1 MKKENKKINTYQI
14 CLVALAV
21 GINIV
26 GGQIALFLKLPVYM
40 DSIGTI
46 FAGAVLGPWFGMIP
60 NILSGIFMGM
70 TVDIYS
76 LYFAPV
82 GILTGLLSGL
92 VFRKMSVKKGK
103 ILMAA
108 AVISVPGTVV
118 SALIN
123 AVLFGGVTSS
133 GSSILVQLLS
143 KTPLGLTG
151 SIFTVQFLTDYADR
165 CISVFAVSALITA
178 MGGGMVAKLSGRIN
192 NNGTI

>member
-1 MKKENKKINTYQI
+1 MKTEKISVQKI
-14 CLVALAV
+14 CMIAFAIC
-21 GINIV
+21 INFV
-26 GGQIALFLKLPVYM
+26 GGQIALFLKLPIYL
-40 DSIGTI
+40 DSIGTV
-46 FAGAVLGPWFGMIP
+46 FVAAVLGPFYGMLP
-60 NILSGIFMGM
+60 NLLSGLLMGM

-82 GILTGLLSGL
+82 GIVTGFLSGL
-92 VFRKMSVKKGK
+92 VFQKMSVKKGR
-103 ILMAA
+103 IFLAA
-108 AVISVPGTVV
+108 AVISVPGTIV

-133 GSSILVQLLS
+133 GSSILVQMLS

>member
-1 MKKENKKINTYQI
+1 M
-14 CLVALAV
+14 
-21 GINIV
+21 
-26 GGQIALFLKLPVYM
+26 FLKLPVYL

-82 GILTGLLSGL
+82 GIVTGFLSGL
-92 VFRKMSVKKGK
+92 VFQKMSVKKGR
-103 ILMAA
+103 IFLAA
-108 AVISVPGTVV
+108 AVISVPGTIV

-133 GSSILVQLLS
+133 GSSILVQMLS

-178 MGGGMVAKLSGRIN
+178 LGGGMVAKLSGRIN

>member
-1 MKKENKKINTYQI
+1 MKIENKKITTYQI

-21 GINIV
+21 GVNIV
-26 GGQIALFLKLPVYM
+26 GGQIALFLKLPVYL

-82 GILTGLLSGL
+82 GIVSGL
-92 VFRKMSVKKGK
+92 VFQKMSVKKGR
-103 ILMAA
+103 IFLAA
-108 AVISVPGTVV
+108 AVISVPGTIV

-133 GSSILVQLLS
+133 GSSILVQMLS